1 MKTFILHYTPLVE
14 RKEHMNK
21 LIEKH
26 NLDASYI
33 LNFDKE
39 DMTDY
44 DKEIYDFKSIWQN
57 RTLYLSNASLISKHI
72 ESYKRIVDENL
83 EYGLILEDDVVLNDD
98 FSEKI
103 EDYYKQL
110 PEDWDILFVGDGYRG
125 GLHVPKKVMEELGGN
140 VFLKSNNG
148 TSLKL
153 REQTGWPVCAGS
165 TRCSD
170 TYLINRKTATNIL
183 NYVNKIRE
191 TKKNKIN
198 QPSDLWMNRLFKSL
212 MLKVYWGE
220 PTISTQ
226 GTENGLFKSAH
237 GK

>member
-140 VFLKSNNG
+140 VFLKNNNG
-148 TSLKL
+148 TSLKI

-198 QPSDLWMNRLFKSL
+198 QPSDLWMNRLFKNL
-212 MLKVYWGE
+212 NLKVYWGE